1 MTMLQIR
8 MRYTCMDAEPV
19 LPVSTVYSNGSKV
32 WTSYKFTHVKSAY
45 IARDQFLCATTN
57 SVVSDPPQIS
67 AICDVV
73 AQLIYL
79 PNSRRVY
86 MLTTSRS
93 ILLGTKKCDWHQ
105 KKNSIMHHAA
115 STWDTPRHPALALS
129 HSNFKRFRSPTF
141 CRLCEVMY
149 VLRAVSQVF
158 WQRPRLHHLRFPLNS
173 YHFKAWALGRPTV
186 WDTTMDYVHL
196 IFPLCTSMNDG
207 DLELFGP
214 SGWDDQLQ

>member
-8 MRYTCMDAEPV
+8 MRYTCVDATPV
-19 LPVSTVYSNGSKV
+19 QVSTLFSSGSKV
-32 WTSYKFTHVKSAY
+32 FKKLQVHSCYKSAC
-45 IARDQFLCATTN
+45 IARDQFLCAITN
-57 SVVSDPPQIS
+57 SVVSDPPQIAS
-67 AICDVV
+67 ICDVV

-93 ILLGTKKCDWHQ
+93 ILLGTKKCDWHE
-105 KKNSIMHHAA
+105 KKKQQHYAA

-141 CRLCEVMY
+141 CRLCKVMY
-149 VLRAVSQVF
+149 VLRAVSQFF

-186 WDTTMDYVHL
+186 WDATMDYVHL
-196 IFPLCTSMNDG
+196 IFSLCTSTNDG
-207 DLELFGP
+207 YLELFGP

>member
-79 PNSRRVY
+79 PNSRRVTCLRQVEVY
-86 MLTTSRS
+86 FLARKSATGIRKKTASCIMQHQHGTPLVTPH
-93 ILLGTKKCDWHQ
+93 LLFRIQISSDLGH
-105 KKNSIMHHAA
+105 
-115 STWDTPRHPALALS
+115 RHFAGCA
-129 HSNFKRFRSPTF
+129 K
-141 CRLCEVMY
+141 
-149 VLRAVSQVF
+149 
-158 WQRPRLHHLRFPLNS
+158 
-173 YHFKAWALGRPTV
+173 
-186 WDTTMDYVHL
+186 
-196 IFPLCTSMNDG
+196 LCTYSG
-207 DLELFGP
+207 LCLKFFGKGLD
-214 SGWDDQLQ
+214 SIIFVFL